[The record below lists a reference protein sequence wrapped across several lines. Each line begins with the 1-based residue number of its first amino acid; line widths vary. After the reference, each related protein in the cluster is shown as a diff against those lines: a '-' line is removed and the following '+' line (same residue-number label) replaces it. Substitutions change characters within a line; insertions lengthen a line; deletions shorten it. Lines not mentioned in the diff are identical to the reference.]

1 MTTQTSSCGTLISFI
16 LVLQVFGLISSSTCD
31 GDCGWKADCI
41 NSTCICETGYVL
53 HSNGRDCKNASC
65 IANDC
70 LDCSSESQCTR
81 CAYFLEE
88 GSRECLVKCT
98 GEAKFVYSGE
108 VQGSICVAEN
118 DDSLDRDVI
127 IGITVGVVV
136 AVLLIVVIVVL
147 FCLHI
152 KRTRRNVNLNQTQ
165 YSPGNM
171 QAGNVK
177 KVPMYDNKGFETDP
191 ESSLVHNVID
201 RDVYLHELEKLRPH
215 AQTLLA
221 MLNEIRHKMRAMDNT
236 DPRVPTYKGVIHQL
250 CRVLV
255 LLHKKDPGASIPS
268 DALGLM
274 EWAHQMIEDR
284 QLDSQQSDD
293 SSGTPVNKISYVDV
307 PEPNHY
313 NPYATPV
320 VQKPNPFASLKR
332 NSQPLSPTAAFY
344 SSVPVPVDMTTGDV
358 NLKSVSQ
365 NSTLKRQY
373 EIPWDLKK
381 YSDSITTLNC
391 SGSDLTMG
399 YFSNGRFYD
408 PTPRQPTTKPAQ
420 QPEVYAPASS
430 YSDRSNPPVLSTFA
444 GGVPRAQSF
453 SSTQSSADTND
464 EEEQLE
470 DGLPFDLKD
479 ATDPVMV

>member
-1 MTTQTSSCGTLISFI
+1 MCSNIGTPKTINFPFGTNGKLMVLGVPI
-16 LVLQVFGLISSSTCD
+16 LKHFRVYMRFF
-31 GDCGWKADCI
+31 
-41 NSTCICETGYVL
+41 
-53 HSNGRDCKNASC
+53 
-65 IANDC
+65 
-70 LDCSSESQCTR
+70 
-81 CAYFLEE
+81 FL
-88 GSRECLVKCT
+88 T
-98 GEAKFVYSGE
+98 F
-108 VQGSICVAEN
+108 
-118 DDSLDRDVI
+118 
-127 IGITVGVVV
+127 
-136 AVLLIVVIVVL
+136 
-147 FCLHI
+147 
-152 KRTRRNVNLNQTQ
+152 
-165 YSPGNM
+165 
-171 QAGNVK
+171 
-177 KVPMYDNKGFETDP
+177 
-191 ESSLVHNVID
+191 
-201 RDVYLHELEKLRPH
+201 
-215 AQTLLA
+215 
-221 MLNEIRHKMRAMDNT
+221 
-236 DPRVPTYKGVIHQL
+236 
-250 CRVLV
+250 
-255 LLHKKDPGASIPS
+255 
-268 DALGLM
+268 
-274 EWAHQMIEDR
+274 
-284 QLDSQQSDD
+284 QSDD
-293 SSGTPVNKISYVDV
+293 SSSTPVNKISYVDV

-453 SSTQSSADTND
+453 SSTQSSADTKYVWR
-464 EEEQLE
+464 
-470 DGLPFDLKD
+470 GL
-479 ATDPVMV
+479 